1 MEGRRTF
8 AIRFKW
14 TNSGEDRFSVQ
25 QSRLLKYFC
34 FSLFFFLC
42 IFFFLPPI
50 FNDIRTKT
58 QNTERNAACRPYLI
72 GRALRC
78 RYIFRSARLE
88 TAVCAHQRSRPDRN
102 FIALRE
108 TVGRPFAKKFIRLP
122 PNYFGNRSNKLKFEG
137 RGEKE
142 KVRKK

>member
-1 MEGRRTF
+1 MDEFGGRSVFRATV
-8 AIRFKW
+8 AIIKIFLFL
-14 TNSGEDRFSVQ
+14 S
-25 QSRLLKYFC
+25 
-34 FSLFFFLC
+34 FFFPLY
-42 IFFFLPPI
+42 FFSSPAI

-108 TVGRPFAKKFIRLP
+108 TVGRPFAKKFIRLT

>member
-1 MEGRRTF
+1 MDEFGGRSVFRATV
-8 AIRFKW
+8 AIIKIFLFL
-14 TNSGEDRFSVQ
+14 S
-25 QSRLLKYFC
+25 
-34 FSLFFFLC
+34 FFFPLY
-42 IFFFLPPI
+42 FFSSPAI